1 MHYDSVFTAAAP
13 PVSLLHG
20 FEPVGAAPATLG
32 MLVASA
38 TVCAAV
44 LFGLLRSPLARRV
57 VDRPNPRS
65 MHVAPTP
72 RIGGLG
78 LLAGIAAPLAVLRPE
93 LPAGLWIALALLVA
107 VSLADDLGGLP
118 IALRLPLHVAAAA
131 LACAAVAPGLSVL
144 WLAVAA
150 IAGGWAINLYNFMD
164 GLDGLAGGQAVIG
177 FGAYGLAA
185 AHAGDPSVALASSAT
200 AGAALGFLLF
210 NFPPARV
217 FMGDAGSTALGLL
230 AAGLGLAGVIRGDW
244 PWWFPVVAFM
254 PFVLDAT
261 LTLALR
267 IAAGQRFW
275 QAHREHAYQRLS
287 LMGLGHRRTT
297 LVYYAL
303 MASSA
308 AVALWG
314 RASPVAIPYAA
325 GLALVMITLYAGVRV
340 GSAGRMPA
348 DRRS

>member
-1 MHYDSVFTAAAP
+1 
-13 PVSLLHG
+13 VSLLQG

-32 MLVASA
+32 TLAVSAS
-38 TVCAAV
+38 VCAAV

-57 VDRPNPRS
+57 VDRPNARS

-72 RIGGLG
+72 RIGGLAV
-78 LLAGIAAPLAVLRPE
+78 LAGIAAPLVVLRPD
-93 LPAGLWIALALLVA
+93 LPAGLWMALALLVA
-107 VSLADDLGGLP
+107 VSLADDLGGIP

-131 LACAAVAPGLSVL
+131 LACAALAPGLSAP
-144 WLAVAA
+144 WLALAA

-164 GLDGLAGGQAVIG
+164 GLDGLAGGQAAIG
-177 FGAYGLAA
+177 FGAYALAA
-185 AHAGDPSVALASSAT
+185 VQAGDASMALASSAI

-230 AAGLGLAGVIRGDW
+230 AAGLGLAGAIRGDW
-244 PWWFPVVAFM
+244 PVWFPVVAFM

-267 IAAGQRFW
+267 IVAGQRFW
-275 QAHREHAYQRLS
+275 EAHREHAYQRLS
-287 LMGLGHRRTT
+287 LMGFGHRRTT

-314 RASPVAIPYAA
+314 RASPGMALHAG
-325 GLALVMITLYAGVRV
+325 GLALLMITLYAGVRV
-340 GSAGRMPA
+340 GSATRIA
-348 DRRS
+348 AERRS